1 MVMSLKNLF
10 ATSYGEKTYK
20 HTVDLQKMKVKAS
33 IAKNQLIFLERCIK
47 NNILPE
53 SFRLKTSIKSSKGY
67 NITKDCSKKLAVL
80 AKNNA
85 KQRMYFSL
93 K

>member
-33 IAKNQLIFLERCIK
+33 IAKNQLIFLERSIK
-47 NNILPE
+47 NNILPK
-53 SFRLKTSIKSSKGY
+53 SFRLKPPVKSVKGN
-67 NITKDCSKKLAVL
+67 NIIINTLFEIGK
-80 AKNNA
+80 
-85 KQRMYFSL
+85 FT
-93 K
+93 